1 MLQFSPGPSEYPP
14 LSVYRN
20 TTEFADL
27 LDVTV
32 DSVLPR
38 PSGAAV
44 LWCVCGGG
52 GADGVGRDGA
62 AQPAGTSGGSQDT
75 SLPLV

>member
-14 LSVYRN
+14 LSVYQN

-44 LWCVCGGG
+44 LWCVWGWGGV
-52 GADGVGRDGA
+52 DSVGQDGA
-62 AQPAGTSGGSQDT
+62 AQPAGMSRGSQDT

>member
-1 MLQFSPGPSEYPP
+1 MLQFSPGPSEYPL
-14 LSVYRN
+14 LSVYQN

-44 LWCVCGGG
+44 LWCVWGC
-52 GADGVGRDGA
+52 GVGLPTQLARPGA
-62 AQPAGTSGGSQDT
+62 LRTRPCLWCDVGVG
-75 SLPLV
+75 